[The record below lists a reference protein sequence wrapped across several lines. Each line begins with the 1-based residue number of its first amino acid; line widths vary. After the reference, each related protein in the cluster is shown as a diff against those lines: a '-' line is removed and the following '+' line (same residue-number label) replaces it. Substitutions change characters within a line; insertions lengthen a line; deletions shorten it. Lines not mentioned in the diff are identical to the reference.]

1 MLYVGSLGVCAIP
14 CASWEAWIL
23 YDPRV
28 SESVFLIW
36 VVLPQ
41 MGSVQPEHL
50 HTVALVVQE
59 TSCVLGSLFTRML
72 GESNKIRDGTAL

>member
-1 MLYVGSLGVCAIP
+1 M
-14 CASWEAWIL
+14 L

-50 HTVALVVQE
+50 HTVVLMVQE
-59 TSCVLGSLFTRML
+59 TSWALGSLLTRTL